1 MGRNGAGKTTLLK
14 CIVGL
19 LHPRQ
24 GQIALDGRSIVG
36 ENTADIC
43 RRVGYLPQEPDAML
57 FADTVLGELQVTLK
71 NHGLQD
77 TPPITPVDLLARL
90 GLDGAAAT
98 YPRDLSA
105 GQRQRVAL
113 GAVTVTRPGLLL
125 LDEPTRGLDYDLK
138 RQLAALLR
146 EWQAEGV
153 SVLLV
158 THDVELVAQAAD
170 RVVILSQGQVIAD
183 DAPQMLTA
191 SPLFAPQVARLF
203 PDSGWL
209 VAEDVLSELEK

>member
-1 MGRNGAGKTTLLK
+1 
-14 CIVGL
+14 
-19 LHPRQ
+19 
-24 GQIALDGRSIVG
+24 
-36 ENTADIC
+36 
-43 RRVGYLPQEPDAML
+43 ML
-57 FADTVLGELQVTLK
+57 FADTVSDELQVTLK
-71 NHGLQD
+71 NHGLQN
-77 TPPITPVDLLARL
+77 TPPIAPVDLLARL

-125 LDEPTRGLDYDLK
+125 LDEPTRGLDYNLK

-170 RVVILSQGQVIAD
+170 RVVILSQGRVIAD

-203 PDSGWL
+203 PGSGWL
-209 VAEDVLSELEK
+209 VAEDVLSGLGKG